1 MPACTTHCNPWDE
14 MLEESACVCQ
24 PTQAPMNYAKRVV
37 RELRQRR
44 VGSQGD
50 TFHVSFEP
58 VTLPPTH
65 EGPFTLL
72 LVQLVVR

>member
-1 MPACTTHCNPWDE
+1 MP
-14 MLEESACVCQ
+14 EESALCV
-24 PTQAPMNYAKRVV
+24 PITQAPTNYAKRVV

-44 VGSQGD
+44 VGYQGD

-58 VTLPPTH
+58 ATLQPTH

-72 LVQLVVR
+72 LVQLVAR